1 MTVRVYRWDDASA
14 PVLTGQV
21 GSRAALLK
29 ACLVTGYGSKTAA
42 GWSNPYS
49 GTNIEAFTNSS
60 AAGGTGYGILITD
73 TNAQY
78 ASVIGYESITGGG
91 VVTNQ
96 FPTSAQQAAGMVI
109 YASSTADTTPRPWLV
124 VADEKRFYIWI
135 GHNVTT
141 TTWLATTGYAQ
152 LCFAGDLVGLNA
164 ADPYRFM
171 VIGGTSGS
179 ATTNS
184 IGSISQYASNGST
197 LQGHY
202 LARNYAGTTISKLCG
217 KTASNINAMATS
229 IGVSGVQYPDLASG
243 GMLLS
248 KVYVNDADIAFQI
261 RGTMPGLF
269 NPLHN
274 LPGNPGDSFSGV
286 GPLSGKTFLL
296 LDAPNGSTRCRVVLE
311 ISNTWE

>member
-14 PVLTGQV
+14 PVLTGQA

-60 AAGGTGYGILITD
+60 TGGTGYGILVTD

-78 ASVIGYESITGGG
+78 ASMVGYESITGGG
-91 VVTNQ
+91 VLTNQ
-96 FPTSAQQAAGMVI
+96 FPTSAQVATGLVI
-109 YASSTADTTPRPWLV
+109 FSSVTADATPRPWLLI
-124 VADEKRFYIWI
+124 ADEKRFYLWI

-141 TTWLATTGYAQ
+141 TTGLATTGYAQ
-152 LCFAGDLVGLNA
+152 LFFAGDLIGLNA
-164 ADPYRFM
+164 ADHYRFM
-171 VIGGTSGS
+171 VVGGITAT
-179 ATTNS
+179 ATTDY

-202 LARNYAGTTISKLCG
+202 LARNYAGTTISRPCG
-217 KTASNINAMATS
+217 KTASNINGMATS
-229 IGVSGVQYPDLASG
+229 IGVSGVQYPDQASG

-296 LDAPNGSTRCRVVLE
+296 LDAPNGSNRCRVVLE
-311 ISNTWE
+311 TSDTWE